1 MPDLSER
8 GAVFML
14 QLWNSPA
21 VRYLRDC
28 VGMYFDKQVPQTAAS
43 LSYFLLL
50 TVFPLLICVNAFLG
64 LLNLDVFQVLS
75 YLEGFLPAEGME
87 VIRSYLSY
95 ISGGQSGGLLAAGL
109 IMAFTSSSAAF
120 RTLMRALARIYDEP
134 PRRGIWSMIL
144 SILFPLGLLLTI
156 YLSIGV
162 IVTGDWLLGILAQEF
177 HLRQVLALWQSLRFL
192 LLFLVFFLFI
202 LTMSR
207 LAMPRNTRRAPLV
220 VGSTLSAVTLVA
232 ASILF
237 SWFISLSTRYSLVY
251 GSLMSIVVLMVWLYL
266 CGIVLLLGNIVSRV
280 WYKRHKASTYISRGN
295 KDRL

>member
-1 MPDLSER
+1 MR
-8 GAVFML
+8 
-14 QLWNSPA
+14 QLWNAPA

-28 VGMYFDKQVPQTAAS
+28 IGMYFDKQVPQTAAS

-64 LLNLDVFQVLS
+64 LLNLDVFQVIS
-75 YLEGFLPAEGME
+75 YLEGFLPAEGLE
-87 VIRSYLSY
+87 VIRNYLEY
-95 ISGGQSGGLLAAGL
+95 IAGGQSGALLAAGL
-109 IMAFTSSSAAF
+109 ILVFTSSSAAF

-134 PRRGIWSMIL
+134 PRRGIWSMIV

-162 IVTGDWLLGILAQEF
+162 IVTGDWLLGLLAQEF
-177 HLRQVLALWQSLRFL
+177 HIRQVLTLWQSLRFL

-207 LAMPRNTRRAPLV
+207 LAMPRHTTRTPLL

-232 ASILF
+232 ASALF
-237 SWFISLSTRYSLVY
+237 SWFISLSARYSLVY
-251 GSLMSIVVLMVWLYL
+251 GSLMSVVAMMLWLYL
-266 CGIVLLLGNIVSRV
+266 CGSILLSGNIISRV
-280 WYKRHKASTYISRGN
+280 WYQSHKKATTHVREKNGSV
-295 KDRL
+295 

>member
-1 MPDLSER
+1 MR
-8 GAVFML
+8 
-14 QLWNSPA
+14 QIWNSPA

-64 LLNLDVFQVLS
+64 LLNLDVFQVIF
-75 YLEGFLPAEGME
+75 YLEGFLPEEGLK
-87 VIRSYLSY
+87 VIRDYLSY

-134 PRRGIWSMIL
+134 PRRGLWSIIV

-162 IVTGDWLLGILAQEF
+162 IVTGDWLLGLLAQ
-177 HLRQVLALWQSLRFL
+177 HLQLRQVLSLWQSLRFL

-207 LAMPRNTRRAPLV
+207 LAMPRNTTKMPLL

-232 ASILF
+232 ASALF
-237 SWFISLSTRYSLVY
+237 SWLISLSTRYSLVY
-251 GSLMSIVVLMVWLYL
+251 GSLMSVVVLMLWLYL
-266 CGIVLLLGNIVSRV
+266 CGNILLLGNIIGRV
-280 WYKRHKASTYISRGN
+280 WYKSHKGTGYLSRDG
-295 KDRL
+295 KGSA